1 MTSLNTTTSK
11 LLVPERER
19 VLVDGGHDGRPTLA
33 AGLRDHGRADVEAD
47 HERMAEQIAQPLDL
61 ATFATAEVED
71 PAHSPAWV
79 RPRRSSNCTSVRS
92 GSMTWIRSIC
102 S

>member
-11 LLVPERER
+11 LSSLNGSVCSSMAATTGVP
-19 VLVDGGHDGRPTLA
+19 PW
-33 AGLRDHGRADVEAD
+33 LRACAITVSADVEAD

-79 RPRRSSNCTSVRS
+79 RNAGAPTAPRCARAR
-92 GSMTWIRSIC
+92 
-102 S
+102 